1 MICRAVLCILLFFS
15 SMKLFAQEVFYSTD
29 TIRDIRITFAQSN
42 WDEILDSLYV
52 AGDKERMQATLFIDG
67 IQYDSVGVRYKGYS
81 SASVDRVK
89 NPLNI
94 KLNYLIDGQDHQGI
108 DKIKLSNVIQDPS
121 FLREVLSY
129 EIARKYMPASES
141 NFANVYVNDTLLGL
155 YSNVEAVNNEFL
167 EKHFTTVENVLVKG
181 NPETVDLFGENSNLS
196 QTPGTDSLAYT
207 SLYSM
212 ESDYG
217 WTALYNFI
225 DTLNNHEADIDKVL
239 NVDQALWLH
248 ALNYTLI
255 NFDSY
260 VGYAQ
265 NYYLYQDQAGRFN
278 PIIWDLNMSLGSF
291 RLTDASVYFDGFSIE
306 QAKTLDPLSHY
317 NEFSVFPRPLLRNLF
332 NTSRYRKM
340 YLAHIRTIV
349 KENISNQAYL
359 TRAETLHQLID
370 ESVQNDANKFY
381 TYADFQNNLYGT
393 VSDFIDYPGIV
404 DLMEGRAAYLSAY
417 PGFQG
422 APDIENVSVFP
433 EAPVSNDMLLIT
445 AQASNASEVILFYR
459 TRPDIVFEQLLM
471 NDEGIDGDSLA
482 GDGIFSSQFLFQ
494 GRDVDYYIYAENDSA
509 GAFSPQRAAYEYFT
523 IEGQLKPG
531 DIVINE
537 LMASNV
543 DVVADADGAYD
554 DWIELLNTT
563 ENELSL
569 GGLYLSDDAT
579 NLSKWALPNQEL
591 PGGSYFIIWADSEDA
606 QGSSH
611 ANFKL
616 SSAGESLFLSDAH
629 QVLIDSVLFPE
640 QIENVSY
647 GRMPNGLGDF
657 TFLSPT
663 FDQTND
669 GANLIP
675 LDDALVFNL
684 YPNPVLDV
692 LYFEIESQSNSTI
705 QIIDVLGRVVFKSD
719 LSAGI
724 ITGELPV
731 SDLNAGLYVVS
742 VRSNDTVMSK
752 KMVKR

>member
-15 SMKLFAQEVFYSTD
+15 SMMLFAQEGFYSTD
-29 TIRDIRITFAQSN
+29 TIRDIRIMFAQSN
-42 WDEILDSLYV
+42 WDQILDSLYV

-67 IQYDSVGVRYKGYS
+67 IQFDSVGVRYKGYS

-89 NPLNI
+89 NPFNI
-94 KLNYLIDGQDHQGI
+94 KLNYLIEGQDHQGI

-167 EKHFTTVENVLVKG
+167 EKNFTSADNVLVKG
-181 NPETVDLFGENSNLS
+181 NPETVDLYGENSNLS
-196 QTPGTDSLAYT
+196 QTPGMDSLAYT

-212 ESDYG
+212 QSDYG

-317 NEFSVFPRPLLRNLF
+317 NEFSVFPRPLLRKLF

-349 KENISNQAYL
+349 QENISNQAYL

-404 DLMEGRAAYLSAY
+404 DLMEGRAAYLSGY

-433 EAPVSNDMLLIT
+433 EAPVSNDLLFIN

-459 TRPDIVFEQLLM
+459 TRPDIVFEELLM
-471 NDEGIDGDSLA
+471 NDEGIDGDALA

-509 GAFSPQRAAYEYFT
+509 AAFSPQRAAYEYFI
-523 IEGQLKPG
+523 IEGQLNPG

-591 PGGSYFIIWADSEDA
+591 PPGSYFIIWADSEDA

-616 SSAGESLFLSDAH
+616 SSAGESLFLSDSH

-647 GRMPNGLGDF
+647 GRIPNGFGDF

-663 FDQTND
+663 FEQTND

-724 ITGELPV
+724 ITGELSV

>member
-1 MICRAVLCILLFFS
+1 MICRAVLCILLFLS
-15 SMKLFAQEVFYSTD
+15 SMKLFAQEGFYSTD

-89 NPLNI
+89 NPFNI
-94 KLNYLIDGQDHQGI
+94 KLNYLIEGQDHQGI

-167 EKHFTTVENVLVKG
+167 EKHYTSAENVLVKG

-239 NVDQALWLH
+239 HVDQALWLH

-332 NTSRYRKM
+332 NTSRFRKM

-349 KENISNQAYL
+349 QENISNQAYL

-404 DLMEGRAAYLSAY
+404 YLMEGRAAYLSAY
-417 PGFQG
+417 PGIKG

-433 EAPVSNDMLLIT
+433 EAPVSNDMLVMT

-459 TRPDIVFEQLLM
+459 TRPEIVFEELLM
-471 NDEGIDGDSLA
+471 NDEGIDGDALA

-523 IEGQLKPG
+523 IQGQLNPG

-554 DWIELLNTT
+554 DWIELFNTT
-563 ENELSL
+563 ANELSL

-579 NLSKWALPNQEL
+579 NLSKWALPNQAL
-591 PGGSYFIIWADSEDA
+591 PAGSYFIIWADSEDA

-616 SSAGESLFLSDAH
+616 SSAGEALFLSDAH

-663 FDQTND
+663 FEQTND

-724 ITGELPV
+724 ITGELSV

>member
-15 SMKLFAQEVFYSTD
+15 SMMLFAQEGFYNTNM
-29 TIRDIRITFAQSN
+29 IRDIRISFAQNN

-52 AGDKERMQATLFIDG
+52 AGDKERIQATLFIDG

-89 NPLNI
+89 NPFNI
-94 KLNYLIDGQDHQGI
+94 KLNYLIEGQDHQGI

-155 YSNVEAVNNEFL
+155 YSNVEAVNSEFL
-167 EKHFTTVENVLVKG
+167 EKHFNTAKNVLVKG
-181 NPETVDLFGENSNLS
+181 NPETINLFGENSNLS
-196 QTPGTDSLAYT
+196 QTPGMDSLAYT

-212 ESDYG
+212 QSDYG
-217 WTALYNFI
+217 WTTLYNFI
-225 DTLNNHEADIDKVL
+225 DTLNNHEAEIDKVL

-317 NEFSVFPRPLLRNLF
+317 NEFSVFPRPLLRKLF

-349 KENISNQAYL
+349 QENISNQAYL
-359 TRAETLHQLID
+359 DRAETLHQLID

-404 DLMEGRAAYLSAY
+404 DLMEGRADYLSDY
-417 PGFQG
+417 QGFQG
-422 APDIENVSVFP
+422 PPDIENVSVFP
-433 EAPVSNDMLLIT
+433 EAPVSNDMLFIT
-445 AQASNASEVILFYR
+445 VQASNASEVILFYR
-459 TRPDIVFEQLLM
+459 TRPEIVFEELLM
-471 NDEGIDGDSLA
+471 NDEGIDGDALA

-494 GRDVDYYIYAENDSA
+494 GRDVDYYIYVENDSA
-509 GAFSPQRAAYEYFT
+509 GAFLPQRAAYEYFT
-523 IEGQLKPG
+523 IEGQLNPG
-531 DIVINE
+531 DIIINE

-543 DVVADADGAYD
+543 DVVADADGSYE

-563 ENELSL
+563 ENELFL

-579 NLSKWALPNQEL
+579 NLSKWALPNQGL
-591 PGGSYFIIWADSEDA
+591 PAGSYIIIWADSQQD
-606 QGSSH
+606 QGASH

-616 SSAGESLFLSDAH
+616 SSAGESLFLSDAR
-629 QVLIDSVLFPE
+629 QVLIDSVLFSE

-647 GRMPNGLGDF
+647 GRMPNGFGDF

-663 FDQTND
+663 FKKSND

-705 QIIDVLGRVVFKSD
+705 QIIDVLGRVVFKYD
-719 LSAGI
+719 LSVGI
-724 ITGELPV
+724 ISGELSV
-731 SDLNAGLYVVS
+731 SDLNAGLYLVS
-742 VRSNDTVMSK
+742 VRSNNTVMSK

>member
-15 SMKLFAQEVFYSTD
+15 SMMLFAQEGFYSTD
-29 TIRDIRITFAQSN
+29 TIRDIRIMFAQSN
-42 WDEILDSLYV
+42 WDQILDSLYV

-67 IQYDSVGVRYKGYS
+67 IQFDSVGVRYKGYS

-89 NPLNI
+89 NPFNI
-94 KLNYLIDGQDHQGI
+94 KLNYLIEGQDHQGI

-167 EKHFTTVENVLVKG
+167 EKHFTTADNVLVKG
-181 NPETVDLFGENSNLS
+181 NPETVDLYGENSNLS
-196 QTPGTDSLAYT
+196 QTPGMDSLAYT

-212 ESDYG
+212 QSDYG

-340 YLAHIRTIV
+340 YLSHIRTIV

-359 TRAETLHQLID
+359 TRAETLNQLID

-471 NDEGIDGDSLA
+471 NDEGIDGDEFA

-509 GAFSPQRAAYEYFT
+509 AAFSPQRAAYEYFT
-523 IEGQLKPG
+523 IEGQLNPG

-543 DVVADADGAYD
+543 DVVADAHGAYD

-563 ENELSL
+563 ANELSL

-591 PGGSYFIIWADSEDA
+591 SSGSYFIIWADSEDA

-647 GRMPNGLGDF
+647 GRIPNGFGDF

-663 FDQTND
+663 FEKSND

-731 SDLNAGLYVVS
+731 SYLNAGLYVVS
-742 VRSNDTVMSK
+742 VSSNDTVMSK

>member
-1 MICRAVLCILLFFS
+1 M
-15 SMKLFAQEVFYSTD
+15 MLFAQEGFYSTD

-52 AGDKERMQATLFIDG
+52 AGDKRRMQATLFIDG

-89 NPLNI
+89 NPFNI
-94 KLNYLIDGQDHQGI
+94 KLNYLIEGQDHQGI

-129 EIARKYMPASES
+129 QIARKYMPASES

-167 EKHFTTVENVLVKG
+167 EKHFTTADNVLVKG
-181 NPETVDLFGENSNLS
+181 NPETVDLYGENSNLS
-196 QTPGTDSLAYT
+196 QTPGMDSLAYT
-207 SLYSM
+207 LLYSM
-212 ESDYG
+212 QSDYG

-265 NYYLYQDQAGRFN
+265 NYYLYQDKAGRFN

-317 NEFSVFPRPLLRNLF
+317 NEFSVFPRPLLRKLF

-349 KENISNQAYL
+349 QENISNQAYL

-404 DLMEGRAAYLSAY
+404 DLMEGRAAYLSTNL
-417 PGFQG
+417 GFQG
-422 APDIENVSVFP
+422 PPDIENVSVFP
-433 EAPVSNDMLLIT
+433 EAPVSNDMLVIT

-459 TRPDIVFEQLLM
+459 TRPDIVFEELLM
-471 NDEGIDGDSLA
+471 NDEGIDGDELA

-523 IEGQLKPG
+523 IEGQLNAG

-543 DVVADADGAYD
+543 DIVADADGSYE

-591 PGGSYFIIWADSEDA
+591 PAGSYSIIWADSEDA

-647 GRMPNGLGDF
+647 GRMPNGFGDF

-663 FDQTND
+663 FEKSND

-675 LDDALVFNL
+675 LDDALIFNL
-684 YPNPVLDV
+684 YPNPATDL

-705 QIIDVLGRVVFKSD
+705 QIIDLLGRIVFKSD
-719 LSAGI
+719 LTAGI
-724 ITGELPV
+724 ITGELSV

-742 VRSNDTVMSK
+742 VMSNDTVMSK
-752 KMVKR
+752 KMFKR

>member
-15 SMKLFAQEVFYSTD
+15 SMLLFAQEGFYSTNM
-29 TIRDIRITFAQSN
+29 IRDIRISFAQNN

-52 AGDKERMQATLFIDG
+52 AGDKERIQATLFIDG

-89 NPLNI
+89 NPFNI
-94 KLNYLIDGQDHQGI
+94 KLNYLIEGQDHQGI

-129 EIARKYMPASES
+129 EIARKYMPASEC

-155 YSNVEAVNNEFL
+155 YSNVEAVNSEFL
-167 EKHFTTVENVLVKG
+167 EKHFNTAKNVLVKG
-181 NPETVDLFGENSNLS
+181 NPETIDLFGENSNLS
-196 QTPGTDSLAYT
+196 QTPGIDSLAYT

-212 ESDYG
+212 QSDYG
-217 WTALYNFI
+217 WTTLYNFI
-225 DTLNNHEADIDKVL
+225 DTLNNHEAEIDKVL

-265 NYYLYQDQAGRFN
+265 NYYLYEDQAGRFN

-306 QAKTLDPLSHY
+306 QAKTIDPLSHY
-317 NEFSVFPRPLLRNLF
+317 NEFSVFPRPLLRKLF

-349 KENISNQAYL
+349 QENISNQAYL
-359 TRAETLHQLID
+359 DRAETLHQLID

-404 DLMEGRAAYLSAY
+404 DLMEGRADYLSVY
-417 PGFQG
+417 QGFQG
-422 APDIENVSVFP
+422 PPDIENVSVFP
-433 EAPVSNDMLLIT
+433 EAPVSNDMLFIT
-445 AQASNASEVILFYR
+445 VQASNASEVILFYR
-459 TRPDIVFEQLLM
+459 TRPEIVFEELLM
-471 NDEGIDGDSLA
+471 NDEGIDGDAFA

-494 GRDVDYYIYAENDSA
+494 GRDMDYYIYVENDSA
-509 GAFSPQRAAYEYFT
+509 GAFLPQRAAYEYFT
-523 IEGQLKPG
+523 IEGQLNPG
-531 DIVINE
+531 DIIINE

-543 DVVADADGAYD
+543 DVVADADGSYE

-563 ENELSL
+563 ENELFL

-579 NLSKWALPNQEL
+579 NLSKWALPNQGL
-591 PGGSYFIIWADSEDA
+591 PAGSYIIIWADSQQD
-606 QGSSH
+606 QGASH

-616 SSAGESLFLSDAH
+616 SSAGESLFLSDAR
-629 QVLIDSVLFPE
+629 QVLIDSVLFSE

-647 GRMPNGLGDF
+647 GRMPNGFGDF

-663 FDQTND
+663 FKKSND

-675 LDDALVFNL
+675 LDDALIFNL

-705 QIIDVLGRVVFKSD
+705 QIIDVLGRVVFKYD
-719 LSAGI
+719 LSVGI
-724 ITGELPV
+724 ISGELSV
-731 SDLNAGLYVVS
+731 SDLNAGLYLVS
-742 VRSNDTVMSK
+742 VRSNNTVMSK

>member
-1 MICRAVLCILLFFS
+1 M
-15 SMKLFAQEVFYSTD
+15 MLFAQEGFYSTD

-89 NPLNI
+89 NPFNI
-94 KLNYLIDGQDHQGI
+94 KLNYLIEGQNHQDI

-167 EKHFTTVENVLVKG
+167 EKHFTTTENVLVKG
-181 NPETVDLFGENSNLS
+181 NPETVDLYGENSNLS
-196 QTPGTDSLAYT
+196 QTPGMDSLAYT

-212 ESDYG
+212 QSDYG

-225 DTLNNHEADIDKVL
+225 DTLNNHEANIDKVL

-265 NYYLYQDQAGRFN
+265 NYYLYQDEAGRFN

-317 NEFSVFPRPLLRNLF
+317 NEFSVFPRPLLRKLF

-349 KENISNQAYL
+349 QENISNQAYL

-393 VSDFIDYPGIV
+393 ISDFIDYPGIV
-404 DLMEGRAAYLSAY
+404 DLMEGRAAYLSSY

-422 APDIENVSVFP
+422 APDIDNVSVFP
-433 EAPVSNDMLLIT
+433 EAPVSNDMLVIT

-459 TRPDIVFEQLLM
+459 TRPDIIFEELLM
-471 NDEGIDGDSLA
+471 NDEGIDGDA
-482 GDGIFSSQFLFQ
+482 IGGDGIFSSQFLFQ

-523 IEGQLKPG
+523 IEGQLNPG

-563 ENELSL
+563 ANELSL
-569 GGLYLSDDAT
+569 EGLYLSDDAT
-579 NLSKWALPNQEL
+579 NLSKWALPNQVL
-591 PGGSYFIIWADSEDA
+591 QAGSYFIIWADSEDA
-606 QGSSH
+606 QGLSH

-616 SSAGESLFLSDAH
+616 SSAGESLFLSDAY

-647 GRMPNGLGDF
+647 GRMPNGFGDF

-663 FDQTND
+663 FKKSND

-675 LDDALVFNL
+675 LDDVLVFNL
-684 YPNPVLDV
+684 YPNPVIDV
-692 LYFEIESQSNSTI
+692 LYFEIQSQSNSTI

-724 ITGELPV
+724 ITGELSV

-742 VRSNDTVMSK
+742 V
-752 KMVKR
+752 MVE

>member
-15 SMKLFAQEVFYSTD
+15 SMMLFAQEGFYSTNM
-29 TIRDIRITFAQSN
+29 IRDIRISFAQNN

-52 AGDKERMQATLFIDG
+52 AGDKERIQATLFIDG

-89 NPLNI
+89 NPFNI
-94 KLNYLIDGQDHQGI
+94 KLNYLIEGQDHQGI

-155 YSNVEAVNNEFL
+155 YSNVEAVNSEFL
-167 EKHFTTVENVLVKG
+167 EKHFNTAKNVLVKG
-181 NPETVDLFGENSNLS
+181 NPETINLFGENSNLS
-196 QTPGTDSLAYT
+196 QTPGMDSLAYT

-212 ESDYG
+212 QSDYG
-217 WTALYNFI
+217 WTTLYNFI
-225 DTLNNHEADIDKVL
+225 DTLNNHEAEIDKVL

-317 NEFSVFPRPLLRNLF
+317 NEFSVFPRPLLRKLF

-349 KENISNQAYL
+349 QENISNQAYL
-359 TRAETLHQLID
+359 DRAETLHQLID

-404 DLMEGRAAYLSAY
+404 DLMEGRADYLSDY
-417 PGFQG
+417 QGFQG
-422 APDIENVSVFP
+422 PPDIENVSVFP
-433 EAPVSNDMLLIT
+433 EAPVSNDMLFIT
-445 AQASNASEVILFYR
+445 VQASNASEVILFYR
-459 TRPDIVFEQLLM
+459 TRPEIVFEELLM
-471 NDEGIDGDSLA
+471 NDEGIDGDTLA

-494 GRDVDYYIYAENDSA
+494 GRDVDYYIYVENDSA
-509 GAFSPQRAAYEYFT
+509 GAFLPQRAAYEYFT
-523 IEGQLKPG
+523 IEGQLNPG
-531 DIVINE
+531 DIIINE

-543 DVVADADGAYD
+543 DVVADADGSYE

-563 ENELSL
+563 ENELFL

-579 NLSKWALPNQEL
+579 NLSKWALPNQGL
-591 PGGSYFIIWADSEDA
+591 PAGSYIIIWADSQQD
-606 QGSSH
+606 QGASH

-616 SSAGESLFLSDAH
+616 SSAGESLFLSDAR
-629 QVLIDSVLFPE
+629 QVLIDSVLFSE

-647 GRMPNGLGDF
+647 GRMPNGFGDF

-663 FDQTND
+663 FKKSND

-705 QIIDVLGRVVFKSD
+705 QIIDVLGRVVFKYD
-719 LSAGI
+719 LSVGI
-724 ITGELPV
+724 ISGELSV
-731 SDLNAGLYVVS
+731 SDLNAGLYLVS
-742 VRSNDTVMSK
+742 VRSNNTVMSK

>member
-15 SMKLFAQEVFYSTD
+15 SMKLFAQEGFYSTD

-52 AGDKERMQATLFIDG
+52 AGDKGRMQATLFIDG

-89 NPLNI
+89 NPFNI
-94 KLNYLIDGQDHQGI
+94 KLNYLIEGQDHQGI

-167 EKHFTTVENVLVKG
+167 EKHYNSAENVLVKG
-181 NPETVDLFGENSNLS
+181 NPETVDLYGENSNLS

-207 SLYSM
+207 PLYSM
-212 ESDYG
+212 QSDYG

-225 DTLNNHEADIDKVL
+225 DTLNNHEANIDKVL

-265 NYYLYQDQAGRFN
+265 NYYLYQDQASRFN

-349 KENISNQAYL
+349 QENISNQAYL
-359 TRAETLHQLID
+359 NRAETLHQLID

-433 EAPVSNDMLLIT
+433 EAPVSNDMLVIT

-459 TRPDIVFEQLLM
+459 TRPDIVFEELLM
-471 NDEGIDGDSLA
+471 NDEGIDGDALA

-523 IEGQLKPG
+523 IEGQLNPG

-563 ENELSL
+563 ANELSL

-579 NLSKWALPNQEL
+579 NLSKWALPNQVL
-591 PGGSYFIIWADSEDA
+591 QAGSYFIIWADSEQA
-606 QGSSH
+606 QGTSH

-616 SSAGESLFLSDAH
+616 SSAGEALFLSDAH

-663 FDQTND
+663 FEQTND

-724 ITGELPV
+724 ITGELSV
-731 SDLNAGLYVVS
+731 SDLNAGIYVVS

>member
-15 SMKLFAQEVFYSTD
+15 SMMLFAQEGFYSTD
-29 TIRDIRITFAQSN
+29 TIRDIRIMFAQSN
-42 WDEILDSLYV
+42 WDQILDSLYV

-67 IQYDSVGVRYKGYS
+67 IQFDSVGVRYKGYS

-89 NPLNI
+89 NPFNI
-94 KLNYLIDGQDHQGI
+94 KLNYLIEGQDHQGI

-167 EKHFTTVENVLVKG
+167 EKNFTSADNVLVKG
-181 NPETVDLFGENSNLS
+181 NPETVDLYGENSNLS
-196 QTPGTDSLAYT
+196 QTPGMDSLAYT

-212 ESDYG
+212 QSDYG

-317 NEFSVFPRPLLRNLF
+317 NEFSVFPRPLLRKLF

-404 DLMEGRAAYLSAY
+404 DVMEGRAAYLSGY

-433 EAPVSNDMLLIT
+433 EAPVSNDLLFIN

-459 TRPDIVFEQLLM
+459 TRPDIVFEELLM
-471 NDEGIDGDSLA
+471 NDEGIDGDALA

-523 IEGQLKPG
+523 IEGQLNPG

-591 PGGSYFIIWADSEDA
+591 PPGSYFIIWADSEDA

-616 SSAGESLFLSDAH
+616 SSAGESLFLSDSH

-647 GRMPNGLGDF
+647 GRIPNGFGDF

-663 FDQTND
+663 FEQTND

-684 YPNPVLDV
+684 YPNPVLDL

-719 LSAGI
+719 LSAGV
-724 ITGELPV
+724 ITGELSV

>member
-15 SMKLFAQEVFYSTD
+15 SMMLFAQEGFYSTD

-52 AGDKERMQATLFIDG
+52 AGDKARMQATLFIDG
-67 IQYDSVGVRYKGYS
+67 IQYDSIGVRYKGYS

-167 EKHFTTVENVLVKG
+167 EKHFTTADNVLVKG
-181 NPETVDLFGENSNLS
+181 NPETVDLYGENSNLS
-196 QTPGTDSLAYT
+196 QTPGMDSLAYT

-217 WTALYNFI
+217 WSALYNFI

-317 NEFSVFPRPLLRNLF
+317 NEFSVFPRPLLRKLF

-349 KENISNQAYL
+349 QENISNQAYL

-433 EAPVSNDMLLIT
+433 EGPVSNDMLLIT
-445 AQASNASEVILFYR
+445 AQASNASEVILFHR
-459 TRPDIVFEQLLM
+459 TRPHIVFEELLM
-471 NDEGIDGDSLA
+471 NDEGIDGDALA

-523 IEGQLKPG
+523 IEGQLNPG

-563 ENELSL
+563 ANELSL

-591 PGGSYFIIWADSEDA
+591 LGGSYFIIWADSEDA

-629 QVLIDSVLFPE
+629 QELIDSVLFPE

-647 GRMPNGLGDF
+647 GRMPNGFGDF
-657 TFLSPT
+657 TFLSQT
-663 FDQTND
+663 FEQTND

-675 LDDALVFNL
+675 LDDVLVFNL

-705 QIIDVLGRVVFKSD
+705 QIIDILGRVVFKSD

-724 ITGELPV
+724 ITGELSV

-742 VRSNDTVMSK
+742 VRSNDDLMSK

>member
-1 MICRAVLCILLFFS
+1 M
-15 SMKLFAQEVFYSTD
+15 
-29 TIRDIRITFAQSN
+29 
-42 WDEILDSLYV
+42 
-52 AGDKERMQATLFIDG
+52 
-67 IQYDSVGVRYKGYS
+67 
-81 SASVDRVK
+81 
-89 NPLNI
+89 
-94 KLNYLIDGQDHQGI
+94 
-108 DKIKLSNVIQDPS
+108 
-121 FLREVLSY
+121 
-129 EIARKYMPASES
+129 
-141 NFANVYVNDTLLGL
+141 
-155 YSNVEAVNNEFL
+155 
-167 EKHFTTVENVLVKG
+167 
-181 NPETVDLFGENSNLS
+181 
-196 QTPGTDSLAYT
+196 
-207 SLYSM
+207 
-212 ESDYG
+212 
-217 WTALYNFI
+217 
-225 DTLNNHEADIDKVL
+225 
-239 NVDQALWLH
+239 
-248 ALNYTLI
+248 
-255 NFDSY
+255 
-260 VGYAQ
+260 
-265 NYYLYQDQAGRFN
+265 
-278 PIIWDLNMSLGSF
+278 
-291 RLTDASVYFDGFSIE
+291 
-306 QAKTLDPLSHY
+306 
-317 NEFSVFPRPLLRNLF
+317 
-332 NTSRYRKM
+332 
-340 YLAHIRTIV
+340 
-349 KENISNQAYL
+349 
-359 TRAETLHQLID
+359 
-370 ESVQNDANKFY
+370 QNDANKFY

-417 PGFQG
+417 LGFQG
-422 APDIENVSVFP
+422 PPDIENVSVFT
-433 EAPVSNDMLLIT
+433 EAPVSNDMLVIT
-445 AQASNASEVILFYR
+445 AQASNTSEVILFYR
-459 TRPDIVFEQLLM
+459 TRPDIVFEELLM
-471 NDEGIDGDSLA
+471 NDEGIDGDALA

-523 IEGQLKPG
+523 IEGQLNAG

-563 ENELSL
+563 ANELSL

-579 NLSKWALPNQEL
+579 NLSKWELPNQEL
-591 PGGSYFIIWADSEDA
+591 PAGSYFIIWADSEDT

-647 GRMPNGLGDF
+647 GRMPNGFGDF

-663 FDQTND
+663 FEQTND

-675 LDDALVFNL
+675 LADALVFNL

-731 SDLNAGLYVVS
+731 SYLNAGLYVVS
-742 VRSNDTVMSK
+742 VSSNDTVMSK

>member
-15 SMKLFAQEVFYSTD
+15 SMMLFAQEGFYSTNM
-29 TIRDIRITFAQSN
+29 IRDIRISFAQNN

-52 AGDKERMQATLFIDG
+52 AGDKERIQATLFIDG

-89 NPLNI
+89 NPFNI
-94 KLNYLIDGQDHQGI
+94 KLNYLIEGQDHQGI

-155 YSNVEAVNNEFL
+155 YSNVEAVNSEFL
-167 EKHFTTVENVLVKG
+167 EKHFNTAKNVLVKG
-181 NPETVDLFGENSNLS
+181 NPETINLFGENSNLS
-196 QTPGTDSLAYT
+196 QTPGMDSLAYT

-212 ESDYG
+212 QSDYG
-217 WTALYNFI
+217 WTTLYNFI
-225 DTLNNHEADIDKVL
+225 DTLNNHEAEIDKVL

-317 NEFSVFPRPLLRNLF
+317 NEFSVFPRPLLRKLF

-349 KENISNQAYL
+349 QENISNQAYL
-359 TRAETLHQLID
+359 DRAETLHQLID

-404 DLMEGRAAYLSAY
+404 DLMEGRADYLSDY
-417 PGFQG
+417 QGFQG
-422 APDIENVSVFP
+422 PPDIENVSVFP
-433 EAPVSNDMLLIT
+433 EAPVSNDMLFIT
-445 AQASNASEVILFYR
+445 VQASNASEVILFYR
-459 TRPDIVFEQLLM
+459 TRPEIVFEELLM
-471 NDEGIDGDSLA
+471 NDEGIDGDTLA

-494 GRDVDYYIYAENDSA
+494 GRDVDYYIYVENDSA
-509 GAFSPQRAAYEYFT
+509 GAFLPQRAAYEYYT
-523 IEGQLKPG
+523 IEGQLNPG
-531 DIVINE
+531 DIIINE

-543 DVVADADGAYD
+543 DVVADADGSYE

-563 ENELSL
+563 ENELFL

-579 NLSKWALPNQEL
+579 NLSKWALPNQGL
-591 PGGSYFIIWADSEDA
+591 PAGSYIIIWADSQQD
-606 QGSSH
+606 QGASH

-616 SSAGESLFLSDAH
+616 SSAGESLFLSDAR
-629 QVLIDSVLFPE
+629 QVLIDSVLFSE

-647 GRMPNGLGDF
+647 GRMPNGYGDF

-663 FDQTND
+663 FKKSND

-705 QIIDVLGRVVFKSD
+705 QIIDVLGRVVFKYD
-719 LSAGI
+719 LSVGI
-724 ITGELPV
+724 ISGELSV
-731 SDLNAGLYVVS
+731 SDLNAGLYLVS
-742 VRSNDTVMSK
+742 VRSNNTVMSK

>member
-1 MICRAVLCILLFFS
+1 
-15 SMKLFAQEVFYSTD
+15 MKLFSQEGFYSTD

-52 AGDKERMQATLFIDG
+52 AGNKERMQATLFIDG

-89 NPLNI
+89 NPFNI
-94 KLNYLIDGQDHQGI
+94 KLNYLIEGQDHQGI

-167 EKHFTTVENVLVKG
+167 EKHFTTADNVLVKG
-181 NPETVDLFGENSNLS
+181 NPETVDLYGENSNLS
-196 QTPGTDSLAYT
+196 QTPGLDSLAYT

-217 WTALYNFI
+217 WSALYNLI

-248 ALNYTLI
+248 AFNYTLI

-265 NYYLYQDQAGRFN
+265 NYYMYQDKAGRFN

-359 TRAETLHQLID
+359 NSAETLHQLID

-404 DLMEGRAAYLSAY
+404 DLMEGRAAYLSDY
-417 PGFQG
+417 PGFHG
-422 APDIENVSVFP
+422 APDIKNVSVFP
-433 EAPVSNDMLLIT
+433 EAPVSNDMLVIT
-445 AQASNASEVILFYR
+445 VQASNASEVILFHR
-459 TRPDIVFEQLLM
+459 TRSDIVFEELLM
-471 NDEGIDGDSLA
+471 NDEGVDGDELA
-482 GDGIFSSQFLFQ
+482 SDGIFSSQFLFQ
-494 GRDVDYYIYAENDSA
+494 GRDVDYYFYAENDST
-509 GAFSPQRAAYEYFT
+509 GAFLPQRAAYEYFT
-523 IEGQLKPG
+523 LEGQLNPG

-543 DVVADADGAYD
+543 DVVADTDGSYD

-569 GGLYLSDDAT
+569 GGLYVSDDAT

-591 PGGSYFIIWADSEDA
+591 PAGSYFIIWADLEDA
-606 QGSSH
+606 QGSNH

-616 SSAGESLFLSDAH
+616 SSAGEYLFLSDAH
-629 QVLIDSVLFPE
+629 KFLIDSVLFPE

-647 GRMPNGLGDF
+647 GRMPNGFGDF

-663 FDQTND
+663 FEQTND

-692 LYFEIESQSNSTI
+692 LYFEIESQSSSTI
-705 QIIDVLGRVVFKSD
+705 QIIDVLGRVVYKSN

-724 ITGELPV
+724 INGELCV

-742 VRSNDTVMSK
+742 VMSNKTVMSK

>member
-15 SMKLFAQEVFYSTD
+15 SMKLFAQEGFYSTD

-52 AGDKERMQATLFIDG
+52 AGDKGRMQATLFIDG

-89 NPLNI
+89 NPFNI
-94 KLNYLIDGQDHQGI
+94 KLNYLIEGQDHQGI

-167 EKHFTTVENVLVKG
+167 EKHFTSAENVLVKG
-181 NPETVDLFGENSNLS
+181 NPETVDLYGENSNLS

-207 SLYSM
+207 PLYSM
-212 ESDYG
+212 QSDYG

-225 DTLNNHEADIDKVL
+225 DTLNNHEANIDKVL

-265 NYYLYQDQAGRFN
+265 NYYLYQDQASRFN

-332 NTSRYRKM
+332 NWSRYRKM

-349 KENISNQAYL
+349 QENISNQAYL
-359 TRAETLHQLID
+359 NRAETLHQLID

-433 EAPVSNDMLLIT
+433 EAPVSNDMLVIT

-459 TRPDIVFEQLLM
+459 TRPDIVFVELLM
-471 NDEGIDGDSLA
+471 NDEGIDGDALA

-523 IEGQLKPG
+523 IEGQLNPG

-563 ENELSL
+563 ANELAL

-579 NLSKWALPNQEL
+579 NLSKWALPNQVL
-591 PGGSYFIIWADSEDA
+591 QAGSYFIIWADSEQA
-606 QGSSH
+606 QGTSH

-616 SSAGESLFLSDAH
+616 SSAGEALFLSDAH

-663 FDQTND
+663 FEQTND

-705 QIIDVLGRVVFKSD
+705 QIIDILGRVVFKSD

-724 ITGELPV
+724 ITGELSV
-731 SDLNAGLYVVS
+731 SDLNAGIYVVS

>member
-1 MICRAVLCILLFFS
+1 MLFRS
-15 SMKLFAQEVFYSTD
+15 
-29 TIRDIRITFAQSN
+29 
-42 WDEILDSLYV
+42 
-52 AGDKERMQATLFIDG
+52 
-67 IQYDSVGVRYKGYS
+67 
-81 SASVDRVK
+81 
-89 NPLNI
+89 
-94 KLNYLIDGQDHQGI
+94 
-108 DKIKLSNVIQDPS
+108 
-121 FLREVLSY
+121 
-129 EIARKYMPASES
+129 
-141 NFANVYVNDTLLGL
+141 
-155 YSNVEAVNNEFL
+155 
-167 EKHFTTVENVLVKG
+167 
-181 NPETVDLFGENSNLS
+181 
-196 QTPGTDSLAYT
+196 
-207 SLYSM
+207 
-212 ESDYG
+212 
-217 WTALYNFI
+217 
-225 DTLNNHEADIDKVL
+225 
-239 NVDQALWLH
+239 
-248 ALNYTLI
+248 
-255 NFDSY
+255 
-260 VGYAQ
+260 
-265 NYYLYQDQAGRFN
+265 
-278 PIIWDLNMSLGSF
+278 
-291 RLTDASVYFDGFSIE
+291 
-306 QAKTLDPLSHY
+306 
-317 NEFSVFPRPLLRNLF
+317 
-332 NTSRYRKM
+332 
-340 YLAHIRTIV
+340 
-349 KENISNQAYL
+349 
-359 TRAETLHQLID
+359 ID

-404 DLMEGRAAYLSAY
+404 DLMEGRSAYLSAY

-422 APDIENVSVFP
+422 TPDIENVSVFP
-433 EAPVSNDMLLIT
+433 EAPVSNDMLVIT

-459 TRPDIVFEQLLM
+459 TRPDIVFEELLM
-471 NDEGIDGDSLA
+471 NDEGIDGDTLA

-523 IEGQLKPG
+523 IEGQLNPG

-563 ENELSL
+563 ANELSL

-591 PGGSYFIIWADSEDA
+591 SSGSYFIIWADSEDA

-663 FDQTND
+663 FEQTND

>member
-15 SMKLFAQEVFYSTD
+15 SMMLFAQEGFYSTNM
-29 TIRDIRITFAQSN
+29 IRDIRISFAQNN

-52 AGDKERMQATLFIDG
+52 AGDKERIQATLFIDG

-89 NPLNI
+89 NPFNI
-94 KLNYLIDGQDHQGI
+94 KLNYLIEGQDHQGI

-167 EKHFTTVENVLVKG
+167 EKHFNTAENVLVKG
-181 NPETVDLFGENSNLS
+181 NPETIDLFGENSNLS
-196 QTPGTDSLAYT
+196 QTPGMDSLAYT

-212 ESDYG
+212 QSDYG
-217 WTALYNFI
+217 WTTLYNFI
-225 DTLNNHEADIDKVL
+225 DTLNNHEAEIDKVL

-317 NEFSVFPRPLLRNLF
+317 NEFSVFPRPLLRKLF

-349 KENISNQAYL
+349 QENISNQAYL
-359 TRAETLHQLID
+359 DRAETLHQIID
-370 ESVQNDANKFY
+370 ESVQNDTNKFY
-381 TYADFQNNLYGT
+381 TYDDFQNNLYET

-404 DLMEGRAAYLSAY
+404 DLMEGRADYLSAY
-417 PGFQG
+417 QGFQG
-422 APDIENVSVFP
+422 PPDIENVSVFP
-433 EAPVSNDMLLIT
+433 EAPVSNDMLSIT
-445 AQASNASEVILFYR
+445 VQASNASEVILFYR
-459 TRPDIVFEQLLM
+459 TRPEIVFEELLM
-471 NDEGIDGDSLA
+471 NDEGIDGDTLA

-494 GRDVDYYIYAENDSA
+494 GRDVDYYIYVENDSA
-509 GAFSPQRAAYEYFT
+509 GAFLPQRAAYEYFT
-523 IEGQLKPG
+523 IEGQLNPG
-531 DIVINE
+531 DIIINE

-543 DVVADADGAYD
+543 DVVADADGSYE

-563 ENELSL
+563 ENELFL

-579 NLSKWALPNQEL
+579 NLSKWALPNQGL
-591 PGGSYFIIWADSEDA
+591 PAGSYIIIWADSQQD
-606 QGSSH
+606 QGASH

-616 SSAGESLFLSDAH
+616 SSAGESLFLSDAR
-629 QVLIDSVLFPE
+629 QVLIDSVLFSE

-647 GRMPNGLGDF
+647 GRMPNGFGDF

-663 FDQTND
+663 FKKSND

-705 QIIDVLGRVVFKSD
+705 QIIDVLGRVVFKYD
-719 LSAGI
+719 LSVGI
-724 ITGELPV
+724 ISGELSV
-731 SDLNAGLYVVS
+731 SDLNAGLYLVS
-742 VRSNDTVMSK
+742 VRSNNTVMSK

>member
-15 SMKLFAQEVFYSTD
+15 SMMLFAQEGFYSTNM
-29 TIRDIRITFAQSN
+29 IRDIRISFAQNN

-52 AGDKERMQATLFIDG
+52 AGDKERIQATLFIDG

-89 NPLNI
+89 NPFNI
-94 KLNYLIDGQDHQGI
+94 KLNYLIEGQDHQGI

-167 EKHFTTVENVLVKG
+167 EKHFTTAENVLVKG
-181 NPETVDLFGENSNLS
+181 NPETIDLFGENSNLS
-196 QTPGTDSLAYT
+196 QTPGMDSLAYT

-212 ESDYG
+212 QSDYG
-217 WTALYNFI
+217 WTTLYNFI
-225 DTLNNHEADIDKVL
+225 DTLNNHEAEIDKVL
-239 NVDQALWLH
+239 NIDQALWLH

-317 NEFSVFPRPLLRNLF
+317 NEFSVFPRPLLRKLF

-349 KENISNQAYL
+349 QENISNQAYL
-359 TRAETLHQLID
+359 NRAETLHQLID
-370 ESVQNDANKFY
+370 ESVQNDPNKFY

-404 DLMEGRAAYLSAY
+404 DLMEGRAYYLSAY
-417 PGFQG
+417 QGFQG
-422 APDIENVSVFP
+422 PPDIENVSVFP
-433 EAPVSNDMLLIT
+433 EAPVSNDMLFIT
-445 AQASNASEVILFYR
+445 VQASNASEVILFYR
-459 TRPDIVFEQLLM
+459 TMPDIVFEELLM
-471 NDEGIDGDSLA
+471 NDEGIDGDALA

-494 GRDVDYYIYAENDSA
+494 GRDVDYYIYVENDSA
-509 GAFSPQRAAYEYFT
+509 GAFLPQRAAYEYFT
-523 IEGQLKPG
+523 IEGQLNPG
-531 DIVINE
+531 DIIINE

-543 DVVADADGAYD
+543 DVVADAYGSYE

-591 PGGSYFIIWADSEDA
+591 PAGSYFIIWADSQQD
-606 QGSSH
+606 QGASH

-629 QVLIDSVLFPE
+629 QVLIDSVLFSE

-647 GRMPNGLGDF
+647 GRMPNGFGDF

-663 FDQTND
+663 FEKSND

-675 LDDALVFNL
+675 VNDALVFNL

-719 LSAGI
+719 LSVGI
-724 ITGELPV
+724 ITGELSV
-731 SDLNAGLYVVS
+731 SDLNAGLYLVS
-742 VRSNDTVMSK
+742 VRSINTVMSK

>member
-15 SMKLFAQEVFYSTD
+15 SMMLFAQEGFYSTNM
-29 TIRDIRITFAQSN
+29 IRDIRISFAQNN

-52 AGDKERMQATLFIDG
+52 AGDKERIQATLFIDG

-89 NPLNI
+89 NPFNI
-94 KLNYLIDGQDHQGI
+94 KLNYLIEGQDHQGI

-155 YSNVEAVNNEFL
+155 YSNVEAVNSEFL
-167 EKHFTTVENVLVKG
+167 EKHFNTAKNVLVKG
-181 NPETVDLFGENSNLS
+181 NPETINLFGENSNLS
-196 QTPGTDSLAYT
+196 QTPGMDSLAYT

-212 ESDYG
+212 QSDYG
-217 WTALYNFI
+217 WTTLYNFI
-225 DTLNNHEADIDKVL
+225 DTLNNHEAEIDKVL

-317 NEFSVFPRPLLRNLF
+317 NEFSVFPRPLLRKLF

-349 KENISNQAYL
+349 QENISNQAYL
-359 TRAETLHQLID
+359 DRAETLHQLID

-404 DLMEGRAAYLSAY
+404 DLMEGRADYLSDY
-417 PGFQG
+417 QGFQG
-422 APDIENVSVFP
+422 PPDIENVSVFP
-433 EAPVSNDMLLIT
+433 EAPVSNDMLFIT
-445 AQASNASEVILFYR
+445 VQASNASEVILFYR
-459 TRPDIVFEQLLM
+459 TRPEIVFEELLM
-471 NDEGIDGDSLA
+471 NDEGIDGDTLA

-494 GRDVDYYIYAENDSA
+494 GRDVDYYIYVENDSA
-509 GAFSPQRAAYEYFT
+509 GAFLPQRAAYEYFT
-523 IEGQLKPG
+523 IEGQLNPG
-531 DIVINE
+531 DIIINE

-543 DVVADADGAYD
+543 DVVADADGSYE
-554 DWIELLNTT
+554 DWIELFNTS
-563 ENELSL
+563 ENELFL

-579 NLSKWALPNQEL
+579 NLSKWALPNQGL
-591 PGGSYFIIWADSEDA
+591 PAGSYIIIWADSQQE
-606 QGSSH
+606 QGASH

-616 SSAGESLFLSDAH
+616 SSAGESLFLSDAR
-629 QVLIDSVLFPE
+629 QVLIDSVLFSE

-647 GRMPNGLGDF
+647 GRMPNGYGDF

-663 FDQTND
+663 FKKSND

-705 QIIDVLGRVVFKSD
+705 QIIDVLGRVVFKYD
-719 LSAGI
+719 LSVGI
-724 ITGELPV
+724 ISGELSV
-731 SDLNAGLYVVS
+731 SDLNAGLYLVS
-742 VRSNDTVMSK
+742 VRSNNTVMSK

>member
-1 MICRAVLCILLFFS
+1 M
-15 SMKLFAQEVFYSTD
+15 MLFAQEGFYSTD

-89 NPLNI
+89 NPFNI
-94 KLNYLIDGQDHQGI
+94 KLNYLIEGQDHQGI

-129 EIARKYMPASES
+129 QIARKYMPASES

-167 EKHFTTVENVLVKG
+167 EKHFTTADNVLVKG
-181 NPETVDLFGENSNLS
+181 NPETVDLYGENSNLS
-196 QTPGTDSLAYT
+196 QTPGMDSLAYT
-207 SLYSM
+207 TLYSM
-212 ESDYG
+212 QSDYG

-265 NYYLYQDQAGRFN
+265 NYYLYQDKAGRFN

-317 NEFSVFPRPLLRNLF
+317 NEFSVFPRPLLRKLF

-349 KENISNQAYL
+349 QENISNQAYL

-433 EAPVSNDMLLIT
+433 EAPVSNDMLVIS

-459 TRPDIVFEQLLM
+459 TRPDIVFEELLM
-471 NDEGIDGDSLA
+471 NDEGIDGDALA

-523 IEGQLKPG
+523 IEGQLNAG

-563 ENELSL
+563 ANELSL

-591 PGGSYFIIWADSEDA
+591 PAGSYFIIWADSEDA

-647 GRMPNGLGDF
+647 GRMPNGFGDF

-663 FDQTND
+663 FEQTND

-724 ITGELPV
+724 ITGELSV

-742 VRSNDTVMSK
+742 VSSNDTVMSK

>member
-1 MICRAVLCILLFFS
+1 
-15 SMKLFAQEVFYSTD
+15 MKLFSQEGFYSTD

-52 AGDKERMQATLFIDG
+52 AGYKGRMQATLFIDG

-89 NPLNI
+89 NPFNI
-94 KLNYLIDGQDHQGI
+94 KLNYLIEGQDHQGI

-167 EKHFTTVENVLVKG
+167 EKHYNSEENVLVKG
-181 NPETVDLFGENSNLS
+181 NPETVDLYGENSNLS
-196 QTPGTDSLAYT
+196 QTPGMDSLAYT

-217 WTALYNFI
+217 WSALYNFI
-225 DTLNNHEADIDKVL
+225 YALNNHQADIDKVL

-306 QAKTLDPLSHY
+306 QAKTLDPLSHH

-332 NTSRYRKM
+332 KTSRYRKM

-349 KENISNQAYL
+349 QENISNQAYL
-359 TRAETLHQLID
+359 TRAEKLHQLID

-404 DLMEGRAAYLSAY
+404 DLMEGRASYLSGY

-422 APDIENVSVFP
+422 SPDIHSVSVFP
-433 EAPVSNDMLLIT
+433 EMPVSNDMLLIT

-459 TRPDIVFEQLLM
+459 TRPDIVFEELLM
-471 NDEGIDGDSLA
+471 NDEGIDGDEFA

-509 GAFSPQRAAYEYFT
+509 GAFSPKRAAYEYFT
-523 IEGQLKPG
+523 IEGQLNPG

-563 ENELSL
+563 ANDLSL

-579 NLSKWALPNQEL
+579 NLSKWVLPNQEL
-591 PGGSYFIIWADSEDA
+591 LAGSYFIIWADSEQD
-606 QGSSH
+606 QGASH

-616 SSAGESLFLSDAH
+616 SSAGESLFISDAH

-647 GRMPNGLGDF
+647 GRMPNGFGDF

-663 FDQTND
+663 FEQSND

-684 YPNPVLDV
+684 YPNPALDV

-705 QIIDVLGRVVFKSD
+705 QILDVLGRVVFKSD

-731 SDLNAGLYVVS
+731 SYLNAGLYVVS
-742 VRSNDTVMSK
+742 VSSNDTVM
-752 KMVKR
+752 

>member
-15 SMKLFAQEVFYSTD
+15 SMMLFAQEGFYSTNM
-29 TIRDIRITFAQSN
+29 IRDIRISFAQNN

-52 AGDKERMQATLFIDG
+52 AGDKERIQATLFIDG

-89 NPLNI
+89 NPFNI
-94 KLNYLIDGQDHQGI
+94 KLNYLIEGQDHQGI

-155 YSNVEAVNNEFL
+155 YSNVEAVNSEFL
-167 EKHFTTVENVLVKG
+167 EKHFNTAKNVLVKG
-181 NPETVDLFGENSNLS
+181 NPETINLFGENSNLS
-196 QTPGTDSLAYT
+196 QTPGMDSLAYT

-212 ESDYG
+212 QSDYG
-217 WTALYNFI
+217 WTTLYNFI
-225 DTLNNHEADIDKVL
+225 DTLNNHEAEIDKVL

-317 NEFSVFPRPLLRNLF
+317 NEFSVFPRPLLRKLF

-349 KENISNQAYL
+349 QENISNQAYL
-359 TRAETLHQLID
+359 DRAETLHQLID

-404 DLMEGRAAYLSAY
+404 DLMEGRADYLSDY
-417 PGFQG
+417 QGFQG
-422 APDIENVSVFP
+422 PPDIENVSVFP
-433 EAPVSNDMLLIT
+433 EAPVSNDMLFIT
-445 AQASNASEVILFYR
+445 VQASNASEVILFYR
-459 TRPDIVFEQLLM
+459 TRPEIVFEELLM
-471 NDEGIDGDSLA
+471 NDEGIDGDTLA

-494 GRDVDYYIYAENDSA
+494 GRDVDYYIYVENDSA
-509 GAFSPQRAAYEYFT
+509 GAFLPQRAAYEYFT
-523 IEGQLKPG
+523 IEGQLNPG
-531 DIVINE
+531 DVIINE

-543 DVVADADGAYD
+543 DVVADADGSYE
-554 DWIELLNTT
+554 DWIELFNTS
-563 ENELSL
+563 ENELFL

-579 NLSKWALPNQEL
+579 NLSKWALPNQGL
-591 PGGSYFIIWADSEDA
+591 PAGSYIIIWADSQQD
-606 QGSSH
+606 QGASH

-616 SSAGESLFLSDAH
+616 SSAGESLFLSDAR
-629 QVLIDSVLFPE
+629 QVLIDSVLFSE

-647 GRMPNGLGDF
+647 GRMPNGFGDF

-663 FDQTND
+663 FKKSND

-705 QIIDVLGRVVFKSD
+705 QIIDVLGRVVFKYD
-719 LSAGI
+719 LSVGI
-724 ITGELPV
+724 ISGELSV
-731 SDLNAGLYVVS
+731 SDLNAGLYLVS
-742 VRSNDTVMSK
+742 VRSNNTVMSK

>member
-1 MICRAVLCILLFFS
+1 MIFRVVLCILLFFS
-15 SMKLFAQEVFYSTD
+15 SMMLFAQEGFYSTD

-89 NPLNI
+89 NPFNI
-94 KLNYLIDGQDHQGI
+94 KLNYIIEGQDHQGI

-141 NFANVYVNDTLLGL
+141 NFANLYVNDNLLGL

-167 EKHFTTVENVLVKG
+167 EKHFTTAKNVLVKG
-181 NPETVDLFGENSNLS
+181 NPETVDLYGENSNLS
-196 QTPGTDSLAYT
+196 QTPGMDSLAYT

-212 ESDYG
+212 QSDYG
-217 WTALYNFI
+217 WTNLYNFI
-225 DTLNNHEADIDKVL
+225 DTLNNHEADVDKVL
-239 NVDQALWLH
+239 NLDQALWLH

-255 NFDSY
+255 NLDSY

-306 QAKTLDPLSHY
+306 QAKTLDPLSHH
-317 NEFSVFPRPLLRNLF
+317 NEFSVFPRPLLRKLF
-332 NTSRYRKM
+332 NKSRYRKM

-349 KENISNQAYL
+349 QENISNQAYL
-359 TRAETLHQLID
+359 TCAETLHQLID
-370 ESVQNDANKFY
+370 ESVQNDTNKFY

-404 DLMEGRAAYLSAY
+404 DLLEGRAAYLRAY

-422 APDIENVSVFP
+422 PPDIENVSVFP
-433 EAPVSNDMLLIT
+433 EAPVSDDTLFIT
-445 AQASNASEVILFYR
+445 VQASNVSEVILFYR
-459 TRPDIVFEQLLM
+459 TSPDIVFEEQLM
-471 NDEGIDGDSLA
+471 NDEGIDGDTLA
-482 GDGIFSSQFLFQ
+482 GDGIFSSQFLYE
-494 GRDVDYYIYAENDSA
+494 GRDVDYYIYTENDSA

-523 IEGQLKPG
+523 IEGQLNTG

-543 DVVADADGAYD
+543 DVVADADGTYD

-569 GGLYLSDDAT
+569 GSLYLSDDAT
-579 NLSKWALPNQEL
+579 NLSKWPLPNQEL
-591 PGGSYFIIWADSEDA
+591 QSGSYFIIWADSEDA
-606 QGSSH
+606 QGPSH

-629 QVLIDSVLFPE
+629 QVLIDTVLFPE

-663 FDQTND
+663 FEKSND

-675 LDDALVFNL
+675 FDDTLVFNL
-684 YPNPVLDV
+684 YPNPASDM
-692 LYFEIESQSNSTI
+692 LYFEVESQSNYTI

-724 ITGELPV
+724 ISEELSV
-731 SDLNAGLYVVS
+731 SDLNAGIYVVS
-742 VRSNDTVMSK
+742 VSSNDTVMSK
-752 KMVKR
+752 KIVKR

>member
-1 MICRAVLCILLFFS
+1 
-15 SMKLFAQEVFYSTD
+15 MKLFAQEVFYSTD
-29 TIRDIRITFAQSN
+29 TIRDIRIIFAQSN

-52 AGDKERMQATLFIDG
+52 VGDKERMQATLFIDG

-89 NPLNI
+89 NPFNI
-94 KLNYLIDGQDHQGI
+94 KLNYLIEGQDHQGI

-129 EIARKYMPASES
+129 EITRKYMPASES

-155 YSNVEAVNNEFL
+155 YSNVEAVNKEFL
-167 EKHFTTVENVLVKG
+167 EKHFTTAENVLVKG
-181 NPETVDLFGENSNLS
+181 NPETVDLYGENSNLS

-212 ESDYG
+212 QSDYG

-225 DTLNNHEADIDKVL
+225 DVLNNHEADIDKVL

-265 NYYLYQDQAGRFN
+265 NYYLYLDKAGRFN
-278 PIIWDLNMSLGSF
+278 PIIWDLNMSIGSF
-291 RLTDASVYFDGFSIE
+291 RLTDASVYFDGFSIQ

-317 NEFSVFPRPLLRNLF
+317 NEFSVFSRPLLRNLF

-349 KENISNQAYL
+349 EENISNQEYF

-404 DLMEGRAAYLSAY
+404 DLMEGRAAYLSGY

-422 APDIENVSVFP
+422 APDIENVTVSP
-433 EAPVSNDMLLIT
+433 EAPVSNDMLFIT
-445 AQASNASEVILFYR
+445 AKSSNASEVTLFYR
-459 TRPDIVFEQLLM
+459 TRPDIEFEQLLM
-471 NDEGIDGDSLA
+471 NDEGIDGDELA
-482 GDGIFSSQFLFQ
+482 GDDIFSSQFLFQ
-494 GRDVDYYIYAENDSA
+494 GRDVDYYVYAENDSA

-523 IEGQLKPG
+523 IEGQLNPG

-543 DVVADADGAYD
+543 NVAADADGAYD

-563 ENELSL
+563 TNELYL

-579 NLSKWALPNQEL
+579 NLYKWALPNQEI
-591 PGGSYFIIWADSEDA
+591 PAGSYFIIWADSEDD

-611 ANFKL
+611 ANFNL
-616 SSAGESLFLSDAH
+616 SSAGESLFLSDAY
-629 QVLIDSVLFPE
+629 QVVIDSVLFPE
-640 QIENVSY
+640 QIKNVSY

-663 FDQTND
+663 FEQTND
-669 GANLIP
+669 DANLIP
-675 LDDALVFNL
+675 VDNSLVLNL
-684 YPNPVLDV
+684 YPNPVIDV

-705 QIIDVLGRVVFKSD
+705 QIIDVLGRIVFKSD
-719 LSAGI
+719 LSSGI
-724 ITGELPV
+724 ISGELPV
-731 SDLNAGLYVVS
+731 SDLKAGLYVVS
-742 VRSNDTVMSK
+742 LRSNDNLMSK
-752 KMVKR
+752 KMFKR

>member
-15 SMKLFAQEVFYSTD
+15 SMMLFAQEGFYNTNM
-29 TIRDIRITFAQSN
+29 IRDIRISFAQNN

-52 AGDKERMQATLFIDG
+52 AGNKERIQATLFIDG

-89 NPLNI
+89 NPFNI
-94 KLNYLIDGQDHQGI
+94 KLNYLIEGQDHQGI

-167 EKHFTTVENVLVKG
+167 EKHFNTAENVLVKG
-181 NPETVDLFGENSNLS
+181 NPETIDLFGENSNLS
-196 QTPGTDSLAYT
+196 QTPGMDSLAYT

-212 ESDYG
+212 QSDYG
-217 WTALYNFI
+217 WTTLYNFI
-225 DTLNNHEADIDKVL
+225 DTLNNHEVEIDKVL
-239 NVDQALWLH
+239 NVDQTLWLH
-248 ALNYTLI
+248 AINYTLI

-291 RLTDASVYFDGFSIE
+291 RLTDASIYFDGFSIQ

-317 NEFSVFPRPLLRNLF
+317 NEFSVFPRPLLRKLF

-349 KENISNQAYL
+349 QENISNQAYL
-359 TRAETLHQLID
+359 DRAETLHQIID
-370 ESVQNDANKFY
+370 ESVQNDTNKFY
-381 TYADFQNNLYGT
+381 TYDDFQNNLYET

-404 DLMEGRAAYLSAY
+404 DLMEGRADYLSAY
-417 PGFQG
+417 QGFQG
-422 APDIENVSVFP
+422 PPDIENVSVFP
-433 EAPVSNDMLLIT
+433 EAPVSNDMLFIT
-445 AQASNASEVILFYR
+445 VQASNASEVILFYR
-459 TRPDIVFEQLLM
+459 TRPEIVFEELLM
-471 NDEGIDGDSLA
+471 NDEGIDGDALA

-494 GRDVDYYIYAENDSA
+494 GRDVDYYIYVENDSA
-509 GAFSPQRAAYEYFT
+509 GAFLPQRAAYEYFT
-523 IEGQLKPG
+523 IEGQLNPG
-531 DIVINE
+531 DVIINE

-543 DVVADADGAYD
+543 DVVADADGSYE
-554 DWIELLNTT
+554 DWIELLNTS
-563 ENELSL
+563 ENELFL

-579 NLSKWALPNQEL
+579 NLSKWALPNQGL
-591 PGGSYFIIWADSEDA
+591 PAGSYIIIWADSQQD
-606 QGSSH
+606 QGASH

-616 SSAGESLFLSDAH
+616 SSAGESLFLSDAR
-629 QVLIDSVLFPE
+629 QVLIDSVIFSE
-640 QIENVSY
+640 QIDNVSY
-647 GRMPNGLGDF
+647 GRMPNGFGDF

-663 FDQTND
+663 FKKSND

-675 LDDALVFNL
+675 LDDTLVFNL

-705 QIIDVLGRVVFKSD
+705 QIIDVLGRVVFKYD
-719 LSAGI
+719 LSVGI
-724 ITGELPV
+724 ISGELSV
-731 SDLNAGLYVVS
+731 SDLNAGLYLVS
-742 VRSNDTVMSK
+742 VRSNNTVMSK

>member
-1 MICRAVLCILLFFS
+1 
-15 SMKLFAQEVFYSTD
+15 
-29 TIRDIRITFAQSN
+29 
-42 WDEILDSLYV
+42 
-52 AGDKERMQATLFIDG
+52 
-67 IQYDSVGVRYKGYS
+67 
-81 SASVDRVK
+81 
-89 NPLNI
+89 
-94 KLNYLIDGQDHQGI
+94 
-108 DKIKLSNVIQDPS
+108 
-121 FLREVLSY
+121 
-129 EIARKYMPASES
+129 MPASES

-167 EKHFTTVENVLVKG
+167 EKHFTTADNVLVKG
-181 NPETVDLFGENSNLS
+181 NPETVDLYGENSNLS
-196 QTPGTDSLAYT
+196 QTPGMDSLAYT

-212 ESDYG
+212 QSDYG

-265 NYYLYQDQAGRFN
+265 NYYLYQDKAGRFN

-317 NEFSVFPRPLLRNLF
+317 NEFSVFPRPLLRKLF

-349 KENISNQAYL
+349 QENISNQAY
-359 TRAETLHQLID
+359 AETLHQLID

-404 DLMEGRAAYLSAY
+404 DLMEGRAAYLSTNL
-417 PGFQG
+417 GFQG
-422 APDIENVSVFP
+422 PPDIENVSVFP
-433 EAPVSNDMLLIT
+433 EAPVSNDMLVIT

-459 TRPDIVFEQLLM
+459 TRPDIVFEELLM
-471 NDEGIDGDSLA
+471 NDEGIDGDALA

-494 GRDVDYYIYAENDSA
+494 GRDADYYIYAENDSA

-523 IEGQLKPG
+523 IKGQLNAG

-543 DVVADADGAYD
+543 DVVADADGSYE

-569 GGLYLSDDAT
+569 GAYILAMMLLIYLNGRFPIRSFQRVHILLFGQIQKMPKDQVMPT
-579 NLSKWALPNQEL
+579 LSFHRP
-591 PGGSYFIIWADSEDA
+591 
-606 QGSSH
+606 
-611 ANFKL
+611 
-616 SSAGESLFLSDAH
+616 ESLF
-629 QVLIDSVLFPE
+629 F
-640 QIENVSY
+640 
-647 GRMPNGLGDF
+647 
-657 TFLSPT
+657 FLMNT
-663 FDQTND
+663 
-669 GANLIP
+669 
-675 LDDALVFNL
+675 
-684 YPNPVLDV
+684 
-692 LYFEIESQSNSTI
+692 
-705 QIIDVLGRVVFKSD
+705 RC
-719 LSAGI
+719 
-724 ITGELPV
+724 
-731 SDLNAGLYVVS
+731 
-742 VRSNDTVMSK
+742 
-752 KMVKR
+752 

>member
-1 MICRAVLCILLFFS
+1 
-15 SMKLFAQEVFYSTD
+15 MKLFSQEGFYSTD

-52 AGDKERMQATLFIDG
+52 AGNKERIQATLFIDG

-89 NPLNI
+89 NPFNI
-94 KLNYLIDGQDHQGI
+94 KLNYLIEGQDHQGI

-167 EKHFTTVENVLVKG
+167 EKHFTTADNVLVKG
-181 NPETVDLFGENSNLS
+181 NPETVDLYGENSNLS
-196 QTPGTDSLAYT
+196 QTPGLDSLAYT

-217 WTALYNFI
+217 WSALYNLI
-225 DTLNNHEADIDKVL
+225 DTLNNHEADIGKVL

-248 ALNYTLI
+248 AFNYTLI

-265 NYYLYQDQAGRFN
+265 NYYMYQDKAGRFN

-359 TRAETLHQLID
+359 NSAETLHQLID

-404 DLMEGRAAYLSAY
+404 DLMEGRAAYLSDY
-417 PGFQG
+417 PGFHG
-422 APDIENVSVFP
+422 APDIKNVSVFP
-433 EAPVSNDMLLIT
+433 EAPVSNDMLVIT
-445 AQASNASEVILFYR
+445 VQASNASEVILFHR
-459 TRPDIVFEQLLM
+459 TRSDIVFEELLM
-471 NDEGIDGDSLA
+471 NDEGVDGDELA
-482 GDGIFSSQFLFQ
+482 SDGIFSSQFLFQ
-494 GRDVDYYIYAENDSA
+494 GRDVDYYFYAENDST
-509 GAFSPQRAAYEYFT
+509 GAFLPQRAAYEYFT
-523 IEGQLKPG
+523 LEGQLNPG

-543 DVVADADGAYD
+543 DVVADTDGSYD

-569 GGLYLSDDAT
+569 GGLYVSDDAT

-591 PGGSYFIIWADSEDA
+591 PAGSYFIIWADLEDA
-606 QGSSH
+606 QGSNH

-616 SSAGESLFLSDAH
+616 SSAGEYLFLSDAH
-629 QVLIDSVLFPE
+629 KFLIDSVLFPE

-647 GRMPNGLGDF
+647 GRMPNGFGDF

-663 FDQTND
+663 FEQTND

-705 QIIDVLGRVVFKSD
+705 QIIDVLGRVVYKSN

-724 ITGELPV
+724 INGELCV

-742 VRSNDTVMSK
+742 VMSNKTVMSK

>member
-1 MICRAVLCILLFFS
+1 M
-15 SMKLFAQEVFYSTD
+15 MLFAQEGFYSTD

-89 NPLNI
+89 NPFNI
-94 KLNYLIDGQDHQGI
+94 KLNYLIEGQNHQDI

-167 EKHFTTVENVLVKG
+167 EKHFTTTENVLVKG
-181 NPETVDLFGENSNLS
+181 NPETVDLYGENSNLS
-196 QTPGTDSLAYT
+196 QTPGMDSLAYT

-212 ESDYG
+212 QSDYG

-225 DTLNNHEADIDKVL
+225 DTLNNHEANIDKVL

-265 NYYLYQDQAGRFN
+265 NYYLYQDDAGRFN

-317 NEFSVFPRPLLRNLF
+317 NEFSVFPRPLLRKLF

-349 KENISNQAYL
+349 QENISNQVYL

-381 TYADFQNNLYGT
+381 TYEDFQNNLYGT
-393 VSDFIDYPGIV
+393 ISDFIDYPGIV
-404 DLMEGRAAYLSAY
+404 DLMEGRAAYLSSY

-422 APDIENVSVFP
+422 APDIDNVSVFP
-433 EAPVSNDMLLIT
+433 EAPVSNDMLVIT

-459 TRPDIVFEQLLM
+459 TSPDIIFEELLM
-471 NDEGIDGDSLA
+471 NDEGIGGDSIG

-494 GRDVDYYIYAENDSA
+494 GRDVDYYIYAENASA
-509 GAFSPQRAAYEYFT
+509 GAFSPRRAAYEYFT
-523 IEGQLKPG
+523 IEGQLNPG

-563 ENELSL
+563 ANELSL
-569 GGLYLSDDAT
+569 EGLYLSDDAT
-579 NLSKWALPNQEL
+579 NLSKWGLPNQVL
-591 PGGSYFIIWADSEDA
+591 QAGSYFIIWADSDDA
-606 QGSSH
+606 QGLSH

-616 SSAGESLFLSDAH
+616 SSAGESLFLSDAY

-647 GRMPNGLGDF
+647 GRMPNGFGDF

-663 FDQTND
+663 FKKSND

-675 LDDALVFNL
+675 LDDVLVFNL
-684 YPNPVLDV
+684 YPNPVIDV
-692 LYFEIESQSNSTI
+692 LDFEIQSQSNSTI

-724 ITGELPV
+724 VTGRLSV

-742 VRSNDTVMSK
+742 VWSNNTVMAK

>member
-15 SMKLFAQEVFYSTD
+15 SLMLFAQEGFYSTD
-29 TIRDIRITFAQSN
+29 TIRDIRIMFAQSN

-89 NPLNI
+89 NPFNI
-94 KLNYLIDGQDHQGI
+94 KLNYLIEGQDHQGI

-167 EKHFTTVENVLVKG
+167 EKHFTTADNVLVKG

-196 QTPGTDSLAYT
+196 QTPGMDSLAYT
-207 SLYSM
+207 LLYSM
-212 ESDYG
+212 QSDYG

-265 NYYLYQDQAGRFN
+265 NYYLYKDKAGRFN

-349 KENISNQAYL
+349 QENISNQAYL
-359 TRAETLHQLID
+359 IRAETLHQLID

-404 DLMEGRAAYLSAY
+404 DLMEGRAAYLSTNL
-417 PGFQG
+417 GFQG
-422 APDIENVSVFP
+422 PPDIENVSVFP
-433 EAPVSNDMLLIT
+433 EAPVSNDMLVVT

-459 TRPDIVFEQLLM
+459 TRPNIVFEELLM
-471 NDEGIDGDSLA
+471 NDEGIDGDALA

-494 GRDVDYYIYAENDSA
+494 GHDVDYYIYAENDSA

-523 IEGQLKPG
+523 IEGQLNAG

-543 DVVADADGAYD
+543 DVVADADGSYE

-579 NLSKWALPNQEL
+579 NLSKWALPNQAL
-591 PGGSYFIIWADSEDA
+591 PAGSYFIIWADSEDA

-616 SSAGESLFLSDAH
+616 SSLGESLFLSDAH

-647 GRMPNGLGDF
+647 GRMPSGFGDF

-663 FDQTND
+663 FEKSND

-724 ITGELPV
+724 ITGELSV